1 MAFSF
6 IKLTYF
12 IFSPFIHPRMSSAK
26 RTVYISACGIGLGHI
41 GRDVAVADILRD
53 NGVECVFSTYG
64 PAYKYITAAGYKA
77 YDSPVMMWD
86 EYRDGSI
93 AVTSS
98 VAKMGLYI
106 WKFGRHMEQE
116 RRRLAQV
123 KPDAVLID
131 TRYSTVF
138 ATGHYPAPHFFL
150 SNQIRFLMPRWQE
163 RYMMRW
169 ASNRI
174 TRANHH
180 WLRRA
185 EAIFFPDF
193 PPPDT
198 ISRDNAAV
206 PERLMKR
213 LTFVGPIYRAKP
225 EDFPNKDEI
234 CRRNGFEGGLF
245 VYAAV
250 SGPGRTRAPVIDAL
264 KTVLPEFDGKSLIVK
279 GDPSDNSSEWIN
291 GKVNVRGWTDNRFE
305 LLKASSVV
313 VSRPGLTTLSELA
326 RFGKPCV
333 LIPIPTQSEQ
343 EGNARSMANHGVARV
358 IDQSSIGRDTLR
370 EALDDIVRRA
380 PEYEKNARRLKELAA
395 RHDGARKV
403 AERML
408 EHLGR

>member
-1 MAFSF
+1 
-6 IKLTYF
+6 
-12 IFSPFIHPRMSSAK
+12 MSSAK
-26 RTVYISACGIGLGHI
+26 KKVYISACGIGLGHI
-41 GRDVAVADILRD
+41 GRVVAVADILRD
-53 NGVECVFSTYG
+53 NGVECIFSTYG
-64 PAYKYITAAGYKA
+64 PAYKYITAAGYEA
-77 YDSPVMMWD
+77 YDSPVLMWD
-86 EYRDGSI
+86 EYQDGSI

-106 WKFGRHMEQE
+106 RKFGIHMEQE
-116 RRRLAQV
+116 RKRLSHV
-123 KPDAVLID
+123 KPDAILVD

-138 ATGHYPAPHFFL
+138 ATGHYDAPHFFL
-150 SNQIRFLMPRWQE
+150 SNQIRFLMPRWEE
-163 RYMMRW
+163 RYLMRW

-225 EDFPNKDEI
+225 EDFPERGEI
-234 CRRNGFEGGLF
+234 CRRNGFDGGLF

-250 SGPGRTRAPVIDAL
+250 SGPGRTRAPIIDAL
-264 KTVLPEFDGKSLIVK
+264 KSVLPEFDRKSLIVK
-279 GDPSDNSSEWIN
+279 GDPSDASSEWL
-291 GKVNVRGWTDNRFE
+291 GSRVNVRGWTDSRFE
-305 LLKASSVV
+305 LLKACSVV
-313 VSRPGLTTLSELA
+313 VSRPGLTTLSEIA
-326 RFGKPCV
+326 RFGKACV
-333 LIPIPTQSEQ
+333 LIPTPTQSEQ
-343 EGNARSMANHGVARV
+343 EGNARAMADHGSARV
-358 IDQSSIGRDTLR
+358 VDQASVDRDTLR
-370 EALDDIVRRA
+370 EALDDMVSRA
-380 PEYEKNARRLKELAA
+380 EDYEKSAKRLQELAV